1 MTFKNTFFQI
11 VLTLILCCNA
21 LQSTFAVVE
30 PNDKDQSLSPYFH
43 IEGERPDTEVFP
55 LKATEVEANIVG
67 VIADVCVRQTYKNEG
82 KTPIEAI
89 YVFPASTRAA
99 VHALTMKIGERI
111 ITAEIQERNKARKN
125 YETAKRQGKRATLL
139 EQHRP
144 NVFQMSVAN
153 ILPNDVIEVEL
164 TYTELLIPD
173 DGKYEFVYPTVVGPR
188 YSSEQEELLASNGNN
203 QNWASNPYLKEGKKA
218 ASKFFL
224 QTNIS
229 TGIPLQKV
237 QSDSHEVNIDFEAKN
252 KASVTLNESERFG
265 GNRDFILQYQLK
277 GKQIESGL
285 MLYEGAVENYFLM
298 MMQPPKRIE
307 QQQIAPREYVFIVD
321 VSGSMHGF
329 PLEISKTLMRDLLGN
344 LQPQD
349 RFNMVLF
356 AGRSALFSEESVA
369 ANFKNLDTAIK
380 WIDGQ
385 HGGGGTEV
393 LQALQT
399 AFDIPKTE
407 GYSRSF
413 VIATDGYVTVEPEAF
428 DLIRSRLSD
437 ANVFPFGIGSSVNR
451 HLIEGM
457 AYSGQGEPFVI
468 EEADKAAS
476 QAAKFRQYISEP
488 LLTNIQLNFKG
499 FEAYDV
505 SQQSIPDLM
514 ASRPIV
520 VFGKYKGAAKG
531 TIEVTANRGNKRY
544 KYQIEASPENVQSEH
559 KALPY
564 LWARDKIRLLED
576 FKVFGY
582 NDKIV
587 EQVTE
592 LGLKYSLLTP
602 YTSFVAID
610 EVVAN
615 PSKALQSVK
624 QPQPLPQGVSEKAIG
639 INNNYQNMPPPNL
652 SVPPPPPPPPSSI
665 PEGLEIVE
673 EEEVLEDETEI
684 MEILNYQEIVAEEKP
699 EIYSIVEVMPEFV
712 GGQQALFNFIGKNIR
727 YPAMA
732 RENGIS
738 GTVYVGFDINEDGT
752 ITNIHIK
759 RGIPDGADL
768 EAEAMRIIKLMPK
781 WKPGMQRG
789 KAVKVAFTLP
799 IQFKL

>member
-1 MTFKNTFFQI
+1 MTSKNTLFQTI
-11 VLTLILCCNA
+11 ITLIFYCNA
-21 LQSTFAVVE
+21 FAVTQ
-30 PNDKDQSLSPYFH
+30 PNNTDQSLSPYFH
-43 IEGERPDTEVFP
+43 IEGERPNTETFP
-55 LKATEVEANIVG
+55 LQSTHVEANIAG

-82 KTPIEAI
+82 ETPIEAI

-99 VHALTMKIGERI
+99 VHALTMKIGERT
-111 ITAEIQERNKARKN
+111 ITAEIQERNKARQN
-125 YETAKRQGKRATLL
+125 YEKAKRAGKRATLL
-139 EQHRP
+139 QQERP
-144 NVFQMSVAN
+144 NVFQMRVAN

-164 TYTELLIPD
+164 SYTELLIPE
-173 DGKYEFVYPTVVGPR
+173 DGTYEFIYPTVVGPR
-188 YSSEQEELLASNGNN
+188 YSSEQADLLASSN
-203 QNWASNPYLKEGKKA
+203 QNWVSNPHLKEGAKS
-218 ASKFFL
+218 ASELFL
-224 QTNIS
+224 QVNLS
-229 TGIPLQKV
+229 TGIPLQKI
-237 QSDSHEVNIDFEAKN
+237 QSDTHQVSIDFEAKD
-252 KASVTLNESERFG
+252 KASVVLNESEKFG
-265 GNRDFILQYQLK
+265 GNRDFVLQYQLK
-277 GKQIESGL
+277 GKQIETGL
-285 MLYEGAVENYFLM
+285 MLYEGTEENYFLM

-307 QQQIAPREYVFIVD
+307 GQQIAPREYVFIVD
-321 VSGSMHGF
+321 VSGSMYGF
-329 PLEISKTLMRDLLGN
+329 PLDISKTLMRDLLGN

-349 RFNMVLF
+349 RFNVLLF
-356 AGRSALFSEESVA
+356 AGRSALFSKESVA
-369 ANFKNLDTAIK
+369 ANAKNLDTAIK

-399 AFDIPKTE
+399 AFDIPKTQ

-413 VIATDGYVTVEPEAF
+413 VIATDGYVSVEPEAF

-468 EEADKAAS
+468 QEADKAAS
-476 QAAKFRQYISEP
+476 QASKFRQYISEP
-488 LLTNIQLNFKG
+488 LLTNIQLKFNG

-505 SQQSIPDLM
+505 SQKSFPDLM

-531 TIEVTANRGNKRY
+531 TIEVTANRGNKQFT
-544 KYQIEASPENVQSEH
+544 YQIEASSKNVQSEH

-582 NDKIV
+582 SDKIV
-587 EQVTE
+587 EDVTQ
-592 LGLKYSLLTP
+592 LGLKYHLLTP

-610 EVVAN
+610 QEVVN
-615 PSKALQSVK
+615 PSKGLQSIQ

-639 INNNYQNMPPPNL
+639 RRNDHKNFPSAKL
-652 SVPPPPPPPPSSI
+652 TVPPPPPPSSM

-673 EEEVLEDETEI
+673 DEEVLEDETEI
-684 MEILNYQEIVAEEKP
+684 LEVEMEILNYEEIVTEEEP

-712 GGQQALFNFIGKNIR
+712 GGQNAMFAFIAKHLQYPKTAKGK
-727 YPAMA
+727 
-732 RENGIS
+732 GIE
-738 GTVYVGFDINEDGT
+738 GTVYVGFDIEADGS

-759 RGIPDGADL
+759 RGIENGEDL
-768 EAEAMRIIKLMPK
+768 EVEAMRVIGLMPN

-799 IQFKL
+799 IRFSCLH